1 MLRYFNLWLSIGWLM
16 VLLICYFSLT
26 PNPPDF
32 NIEFEYLDK
41 LEHFISYFILMVWF
55 AQLYK
60 TFNTRL
66 FYVVFFVCL
75 GVILEILQGLGGVR
89 FFEYSDMLA
98 NTLGVVFAWFIT
110 KTRLDNILLVFERMI
125 GKEIKI
131 S

>member
-16 VLLICYFSLT
+16 VLLACYFSLT

-41 LEHFISYFILMVWF
+41 VQHFISYFVLMTWF

-60 TFNTRL
+60 TFQARL
-66 FYVVFFVCL
+66 FYVLFFVSM
-75 GVILEILQGLGGVR
+75 GVILELLQGLGGVR

-98 NTLGVVFAWFIT
+98 NTSGVVLAWIIT
-110 KTRLDNILLVFERMI
+110 KTRLNNLLLSFENRVS
-125 GKEIKI
+125 K
-131 S
+131 